1 MSEYS
6 KREIEARGQNVE
18 AAVVAGL
25 AKLGLSRSDVIVEI
39 LDEGSRGLLGIGAR
53 EAVVRLTAMT
63 PVRPP
68 QPAAKPVTPPVARP
82 VVQPVA
88 KPAAVTKPL
97 QAAEEEE
104 TDEGDVLTTPVVA
117 TPVATTPVATTP
129 VAATPVATD
138 RPAVIDADPEEA
150 TLVQNLLQT
159 MLAKMHVPA
168 SVQLDVSEPDDLTGQ
183 CVNVFNIH
191 GDDLNVLVGPRGE
204 TLGALQYITRLMA
217 SHQLQR
223 RANFVLDVQGYRQR
237 REAALTRLAER
248 MAQKAKQQ
256 RRPISLEP
264 MSPYERRIIHM
275 TLRDHKEVYT
285 QSVGEGD
292 RRKVRILPK

>member
-68 QPAAKPVTPPVARP
+68 QPVTPPVARP
-82 VVQPVA
+82 VVQPMA
-88 KPAAVTKPL
+88 KPAAVTKPP

-104 TDEGDVLTTPVVA
+104 TDEGDVLTTAVA
-117 TPVATTPVATTP
+117 AMPVATTPVATTP
-129 VAATPVATD
+129 VVTD

-159 MLAKMHVPA
+159 LLAKMHVPA

-204 TLGALQYITRLMA
+204 TLGALQYITRLMT

-264 MSPYERRIIHM
+264 MSPYERRIIHI

>member
-88 KPAAVTKPL
+88 KPAAVTKPP

-104 TDEGDVLTTPVVA
+104 TDEGDVLTTPVA
-117 TPVATTPVATTP
+117 T
-129 VAATPVATD
+129 TPVATD

>member
-68 QPAAKPVTPPVARP
+68 QPVTPPVARP
-82 VVQPVA
+82 VVQPMA
-88 KPAAVTKPL
+88 KPAAVTKPP

-104 TDEGDVLTTPVVA
+104 TDEGDVLTTPV
-117 TPVATTPVATTP
+117 ATTPVATTP
-129 VAATPVATD
+129 VVTD

-159 MLAKMHVPA
+159 LLAKMHVPA

-204 TLGALQYITRLMA
+204 TLGALQYITRLMT

-264 MSPYERRIIHM
+264 MSPYERRIIHI

>member
-68 QPAAKPVTPPVARP
+68 QPVTPPVARP
-82 VVQPVA
+82 VVQPMA
-88 KPAAVTKPL
+88 KPAAVTKPP

-104 TDEGDVLTTPVVA
+104 TDEGDVLTTAVAA

-129 VAATPVATD
+129 VVTD

-159 MLAKMHVPA
+159 LLAKMHVPA

-204 TLGALQYITRLMA
+204 TLGALQYITRLMT

-264 MSPYERRIIHM
+264 MSPYERRIIHI

>member
-68 QPAAKPVTPPVARP
+68 QPVTPPVARP
-82 VVQPVA
+82 VVQPMA
-88 KPAAVTKPL
+88 KPAAVTKPP

-104 TDEGDVLTTPVVA
+104 TDEGDVLTTAVAA
-117 TPVATTPVATTP
+117 TPVATTPV
-129 VAATPVATD
+129 VTD

-159 MLAKMHVPA
+159 LLAKMHVPA

-204 TLGALQYITRLMA
+204 TLGALQYITRLMT

-264 MSPYERRIIHM
+264 MSPYERRIIHI